1 MSKILSSKWTKV
13 GVFLLS
19 LVPMG
24 WLVWLGLRQD
34 LSANPIE
41 FITHFTGDWCIRFLM
56 VALAITPLRL
66 LLNQP
71 LLTKYRRM
79 LGLFAFFYGLV
90 HFLVWFGIDREFDF
104 PGMFEDVM
112 KRKFVTVG
120 MLSLL
125 VMLALAITSTAG
137 WVKRLGWKRWQNLH
151 KLVYLAGIAAVV
163 HYYWLVKSDIRA
175 PLRYAGIFA
184 VLMAYRAISAA
195 RKSTRLRP

>member
-41 FITHFTGDWCIRFLM
+41 FITHYTGDWCIRFLM

-104 PGMFEDVM
+104 SGMFEDVM